1 MWLHLAVGRALAD
14 GSYRLHG
21 DPFGQDA
28 TAWVAHSWLYDL
40 ISYGL
45 YDRLGGGVLVFL
57 KAALA
62 ALLAVLLVRLGTR
75 ERGLA
80 WPAVCAALAVLALT
94 NRLLL
99 QPAFVSAVLLAV
111 TLFLLD
117 RARRGRA
124 ARDRTSWLGAY
135 GPICLL
141 FALWANLDDW
151 FLLGPVTVG
160 LYLLGEVVG
169 AIGNSDERNRAD
181 LSGLGLLLGAGLLAC
196 LLNPFHVHVFAL
208 PAELGLSATAQAL
221 EQDPV
226 LRGLFVS
233 PFDGTYYRAGAA
245 WSVPGVAYRA
255 LVLLSLLSFA
265 GSRDGWR
272 GWRLPVW
279 LGLFGLSAW
288 SVRAVPFFAVAAG
301 PILALNLQDLAS
313 RLRNTGPRRDAF
325 LWARLG
331 RVAALVLLFGLL
343 IAAWPGWLQGAPYEM
358 RRWAVVADPSVR
370 ETAEQ
375 LALWRRDGLLGRP
388 GHRFIFSPETAN
400 YFAWSCPAEKGVVDS
415 RLRVSAAEAG
425 DYVTVRR
432 ALLEGSSV
440 NADWRHILRGRHV
453 SHLVLYDSNA
463 ERVQTVYRRLVRNER
478 EWPLLLLTGRTA
490 VFGWVDPERPETSTV
505 ADLRLRLDQAAYHP
519 AESKE
524 APVEWPGRE
533 PQPSPWWKA
542 FITSRPAGSP
552 DRDEAALLLLHFE
565 TLREPTLMARS
576 LAWEASL
583 IAGAAGSGGGTMS
596 ASLQQV
602 VDVYCVQAVHPDPR
616 ASQTAVCRTSHAS
629 PSGCAR
635 TTSSPETTR
644 PRTVVVGHPR
654 GASGPS
660 TPTPMTRTPT

>member
-1 MWLHLAVGRALAD
+1 M
-14 GSYRLHG
+14 
-21 DPFGQDA
+21 
-28 TAWVAHSWLYDL
+28 
-40 ISYGL
+40 
-45 YDRLGGGVLVFL
+45 
-57 KAALA
+57 
-62 ALLAVLLVRLGTR
+62 
-75 ERGLA
+75 
-80 WPAVCAALAVLALT
+80 
-94 NRLLL
+94 
-99 QPAFVSAVLLAV
+99 
-111 TLFLLD
+111 
-117 RARRGRA
+117 
-124 ARDRTSWLGAY
+124 
-135 GPICLL
+135 
-141 FALWANLDDW
+141 
-151 FLLGPVTVG
+151 
-160 LYLLGEVVG
+160 
-169 AIGNSDERNRAD
+169 
-181 LSGLGLLLGAGLLAC
+181 
-196 LLNPFHVHVFAL
+196 
-208 PAELGLSATAQAL
+208 
-221 EQDPV
+221 
-226 LRGLFVS
+226 
-233 PFDGTYYRAGAA
+233 
-245 WSVPGVAYRA
+245 
-255 LVLLSLLSFA
+255 
-265 GSRDGWR
+265 
-272 GWRLPVW
+272 
-279 LGLFGLSAW
+279 
-288 SVRAVPFFAVAAG
+288 
-301 PILALNLQDLAS
+301 
-313 RLRNTGPRRDAF
+313 
-325 LWARLG
+325 ARLG

-602 VDVYCVQAVHPDPR
+602 VDVYCVQAVHPDPPREPNSRVPNFARLALGLRENYFLSRDDAPPELLWLAIR
-616 ASQTAVCRTSHAS
+616 AARRAIHANPDDAHAYLILGETYLRMAQTRATARLDEPAAVSKPSARRAGVGGVQSGFAATTGPDRRSCRPCHSLPATGSVGFALAPSARSPSSHAS
-629 PSGCAR
+629 QRLP
-635 TTSSPETTR
+635 
-644 PRTVVVGHPR
+644 PR
-654 GASGPS
+654 
-660 TPTPMTRTPT
+660 